1 MRNFWGRALRGFWSS
16 LLRWFESHKLRA
28 GTGHATLLPTRVS
41 SSQFTPTQEP
51 VNHPLEARIR
61 EEIAFTVPVNS
72 AQETVKSG
80 QDGLL
85 PTNLFMRIFI
95 SYLAGYVV
103 FNPR

>member
-1 MRNFWGRALRGFWSS
+1 M
-16 LLRWFESHKLRA
+16 
-28 GTGHATLLPTRVS
+28 
-41 SSQFTPTQEP
+41 
-51 VNHPLEARIR
+51 NHPLEARIR